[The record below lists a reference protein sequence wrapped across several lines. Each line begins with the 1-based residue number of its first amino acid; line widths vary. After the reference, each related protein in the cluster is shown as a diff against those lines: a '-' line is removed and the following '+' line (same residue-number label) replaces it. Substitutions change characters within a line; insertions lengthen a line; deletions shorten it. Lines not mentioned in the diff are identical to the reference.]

1 MDNNSFGSLF
11 EEHHFAPQPHPSQSH
26 QHEQERAPDGET
38 TNIELHG
45 MLFEDIAVSGL
56 TPMDVSLVARMVN
69 DRIKN
74 LEKECLEN
82 KSAGIDTL
90 RMALLAAFD
99 FASELY
105 LLQQESGL
113 AGKATAKRIDTVLE
127 QLQKTLGPG
136 RE

>member
-1 MDNNSFGSLF
+1 
-11 EEHHFAPQPHPSQSH
+11 
-26 QHEQERAPDGET
+26 
-38 TNIELHG
+38 LHG
-45 MLFEDIAVSGL
+45 MLFEDIAVEGL
-56 TPMDVSLVARMVN
+56 TPMDISLVAKMVN
-69 DRIKN
+69 DRVKA
-74 LEKECLEN
+74 LEKECMEG

-90 RMALLAAFD
+90 RLALLTAFD

-113 AGKATAKRIDTVLE
+113 AGKATAKRIDTVLD